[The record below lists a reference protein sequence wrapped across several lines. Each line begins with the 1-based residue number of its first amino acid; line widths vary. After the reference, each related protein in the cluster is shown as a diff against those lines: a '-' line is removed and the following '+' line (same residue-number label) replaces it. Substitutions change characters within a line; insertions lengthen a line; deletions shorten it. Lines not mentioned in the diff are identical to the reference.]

1 MLNYSP
7 KFSHY
12 WANSP
17 NSSNHLSFCFPTI
30 LCLFSKPL
38 MYAISRMSSPINALV
53 KSNPY
58 VRLIIGVL
66 RLYIIIYTCTYT
78 STYLRTQCKSTAC
91 TSSFILKKIQFA
103 TVWYCV
109 LELIHSNE
117 LEINYIFIEKKK
129 KILNHNRSHKK
140 ISVNYSE
147 GEKIFFWKISF

>member
-1 MLNYSP
+1 
-7 KFSHY
+7 
-12 WANSP
+12 
-17 NSSNHLSFCFPTI
+17 
-30 LCLFSKPL
+30 
-38 MYAISRMSSPINALV
+38 MSSPIKALV

-117 LEINYIFIEKKK
+117 LDINYIFIGKK
-129 KILNHNRSHKK
+129 KIWNHNRSHKK

-147 GEKIFFWKISF
+147 GANIFLENFVLIMYVFNALYLDPFPNKAKKYIEGFIHFITVT